1 MHVSRRDILLGA
13 AASGAGVML
22 SGVPGATLAHAR
34 TRKPALINGII
45 WQIHGGMLDIHGEW
59 EMLGANTLMLQWIVA
74 DGKAFVPGLGLPV
87 VEDAPN
93 WRRIRREPWTRR
105 MIVGLAT
112 QMDEP
117 EARRNVAA
125 LVELSARIA
134 RQKLPFRAAAW
145 YFPVEADPTWADVGK
160 MGALLSAL
168 PRPLWVSAYDNSNIG
183 AEAFANWVEGWLP
196 KDVGLM
202 FQDGVGLHMRTPESA
217 RHYGQVLG
225 KRLGP
230 ERFTMIAEAF
240 RPAGDGQMRPATLNE
255 LGPQLL
261 AYQGFEILVFDGPH
275 YLNRKLIYGLARE
288 YLPRLSSAG

>member
-1 MHVSRRDILLGA
+1 MLMNRRGILLGGA
-13 AASGAGVML
+13 AAGAGLML
-22 SGVPGATLAHAR
+22 PGGLAPAHAR
-34 TRKPALINGII
+34 PRKPALINGII

-59 EMLGANTLMLQWIVA
+59 ELLGARTLMLQWIVA
-74 DGKAFVPGLGLPV
+74 DGKSFVPDLGLPV

-105 MIVGLAT
+105 IIVGLAT
-112 QMDEP
+112 QMNET
-117 EARRNVAA
+117 EARRNVAELIA
-125 LVELSARIA
+125 LSARIA
-134 RQKLPFRAAAW
+134 GRKMPFRASAW
-145 YFPVEADPTWADVGK
+145 YFPVEADPTWTDVGK

-183 AEAFANWVEGWLP
+183 AETFANWVDSWLP

-202 FQDGVGLHMRTPESA
+202 FQDGVGLHMRTPENA

-240 RPAGDGQMRPATLNE
+240 RPAGDGQMRPATLHE

-261 AYQGFEILVFDGPH
+261 AYQGFEVLVFDGPH
-275 YLNRKLIYGLARE
+275 YLNRKLVYGLARE
-288 YLPRLSSAG
+288 YLPKLSSAG